1 MKVGSQQMMMM
12 VLLELFLKFIY
23 VCIFGCAESL
33 LLHRLFSS
41 CGTQDSHCAGFSCCG
56 APALGHTGPSSCGT
70 WALERR
76 LSSGGALT

>member
-1 MKVGSQQMMMM
+1 MMMM

-41 CGTQDSHCAGFSCCG
+41 CGAQDSHCAGFSCCG